1 MELRRVNVDF
11 PLWMLEELDREE
23 YRMGVT
29 RQSIIKMWL
38 TERID
43 QEKPNQPTRPCSTPD
58 RSSLQTTIA

>member
-1 MELRRVNVDF
+1 MVK
-11 PLWMLEELDREE
+11 ELDREE